1 MIYNVYRFRDS
12 IRKKMTDGKLKK
24 SQTQTGK
31 KRKTARTVNWEKR
44 LSLWVKRWVG
54 QVWRERGE
62 NGDRNRY
69 EINAFN

>member
-31 KRKTARTVNWEKR
+31 KKDREDRKLGEKIEPVGEKVGR
-44 LSLWVKRWVG
+44 ASLEG
-54 QVWRERGE
+54 ERGE
-62 NGDRNRY
+62 WG
-69 EINAFN
+69 